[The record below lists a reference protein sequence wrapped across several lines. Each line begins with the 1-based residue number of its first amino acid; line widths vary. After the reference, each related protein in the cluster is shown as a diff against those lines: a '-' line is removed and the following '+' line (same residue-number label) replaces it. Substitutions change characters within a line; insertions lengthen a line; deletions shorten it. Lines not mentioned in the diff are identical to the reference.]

1 MDVPGEEMWYLRILL
16 FLFTEVE
23 FIPHFCF
30 LGHKHVPFL
39 KVTRRDLLDYPVAKI
54 PCFQLRAPGFD
65 P

>member
-1 MDVPGEEMWYLRILL
+1 MDAPGEEMWYLRISL

-39 KVTRRDLLDYPVAKI
+39 KVTRRDFLDDPVAKI
-54 PCFQLRAPGFD
+54 PCS
-65 P
+65 